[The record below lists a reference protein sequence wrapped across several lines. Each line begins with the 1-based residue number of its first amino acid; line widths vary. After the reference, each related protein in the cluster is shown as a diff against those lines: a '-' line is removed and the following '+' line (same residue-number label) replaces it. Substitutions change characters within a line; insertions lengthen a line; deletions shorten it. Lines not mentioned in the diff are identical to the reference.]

1 MARKSEGWTGWADI
15 FRAFTVLCAMLY
27 LLAQYTAGVS
37 GQASV
42 DGVCAL
48 YEKLTIW
55 AFPALFML
63 WGMTALDEGRFS
75 RVGGSAL
82 GLLLPC
88 FVTLVVWS
96 ALYAVLG
103 VVLGGGSV
111 TWAGVW
117 HALKSAALG
126 STRAHLEILY
136 PLLGLYLV
144 TPVVGRFV
152 SAAGRGEVV
161 YFLLLCFLFA
171 SVLPVWSA
179 LTGNAVIRLLE
190 RLGVH
195 LVLGYVGYY
204 VAGWYLRRY
213 TIGRVSELF
222 IYLFGLLGVGLTFF
236 GSRFLG
242 GSAGLWAIWTA
253 PGVALTALAM
263 CTLFRYLLGVSE
275 ERSRRASVKSL
286 GGFSFGIY
294 LFHQVVLMVFLRLF
308 GNGPLLAFPALTLPL
323 FALLFFLL
331 SAPFAWLLW
340 RIPVAGRYL
349 T

>member
-15 FRAFTVLCAMLY
+15 FRAFTVLCAILY
-27 LLAQYTAGVS
+27 LLAQYAAGVS
-37 GQASV
+37 GQSGV

-63 WGMTALDEGRFS
+63 WGMTALEDGRFA
-75 RVGGSAL
+75 RLGGSAL

-103 VVLGGGSV
+103 AVLGGGQV
-111 TWAGVW
+111 TWAGIW
-117 HALKSAALG
+117 YALKSAALG
-126 STRAHLEILY
+126 NTRAHLEILY

-144 TPVVGRFV
+144 TPVVSRFV

-161 YFLLLCFLFA
+161 YFLILCFLFA
-171 SVLPVWSA
+171 GVLPVWSA
-179 LTGNAVIRLLE
+179 LTDNAAIRLLE
-190 RLGVH
+190 RLDVH
-195 LVLGYVGYY
+195 LVLGYMGYY

-213 TIGRVSELF
+213 TIGRVSELL
-222 IYLFGLLGVGLTFF
+222 IYVFGLLGVALT
-236 GSRFLG
+236 FLG
-242 GSAGLWAIWTA
+242 GRIFGGGAGVWVTRTA

-294 LFHQVVLMVFLRLF
+294 LFHQLVLLVFLRLF
-308 GNGPLLAFPALTLPL
+308 GSGPLLAFPALTLPL
-323 FALLFFLL
+323 FALLFFLI